1 MELETFIGMN
11 LYLSMHQLV
20 KLWFA
25 FPEDL
30 MLRVELVMR
39 LFSRIIDVE
48 NWHILLDRIND
59 YER

>member
-1 MELETFIGMN
+1 MN